1 MRFDWKNASYGDGK
15 ARIREA
21 CMNTKW
27 LEWAIELQ
35 SLAQAGLTY
44 TKDVYDKERYE
55 RIREISAE
63 MMSYKTDIPLDK
75 VKDLFCNES
84 GYQTPKLDT
93 RAAIFK
99 NGKILLAQEKN
110 GKWSLPGGWVDVN
123 VSVKENTIKEVKE
136 ETGLQVSADRIIA
149 IQDRNKHNSPVYAY
163 GVCKIFVLCSVLGGN
178 FKDNIETIGIDY
190 FDEKNLPELSVE
202 KNTEDQV
209 RMCFRA
215 YEANAWTPVFD

>member
-1 MRFDWKNASYGDGK
+1 MVF
-15 ARIREA
+15 
-21 CMNTKW
+21 
-27 LEWAIELQ
+27 
-35 SLAQAGLTY
+35 AGRL
-44 TKDVYDKERYE
+44 
-55 RIREISAE
+55 
-63 MMSYKTDIPLDK
+63 
-75 VKDLFCNES
+75 
-84 GYQTPKLDT
+84 
-93 RAAIFK
+93 
-99 NGKILLAQEKN
+99 
-110 GKWSLPGGWVDVN
+110 WVDVN

-178 FKDNIETIGIDY
+178 CKDNIETIGIDY

-215 YEANAWTPVFD
+215 YEEKDWKPLFD